1 MRNAILSCLL
11 VLFLAMGAL
20 GQLEALDSILGSKDE
35 PAGEYITFEAISSHL
50 QVAPGQ
56 SFHVALDARIVSDW
70 VYYGP
75 DPGGPVKPASLAV
88 RAPAFRVGETLWPK
102 DFPKAT
108 DFGDRII
115 DINSYEKRAI
125 VYVPLTVP
133 PDTKAGRYEIAL
145 VPIGQVCGDS
155 CIDIQP
161 LAGDRK
167 LTISTTVTVSGN
179 SEVNPRWKDDPAF
192 SLGLSAARTV
202 EQIRLARGSETPSLR
217 GGATAGG
224 GEQGDADLG
233 FWAAVAVALLAG
245 LTLNIMPC
253 VLPVI
258 PIRIL
263 SIVQMAGQSRRRFVT
278 MGLAFALGMMLFFV
292 GIAAINVILKLS
304 LGRAF
309 DINEGF
315 QNPAVIIALSMIVLA
330 LAANLFGVFN
340 IVVPGRVA
348 ALESD
353 VQGSRSGHLKST
365 GMGVMMAVLATPCSF
380 AFLAAALTYAQSASL
395 AAGTVVILAVGLG
408 MSAPHAMLAAFP
420 QLVDKLPT
428 PGKWMEIFKQS
439 TGFVL
444 LLVVVWLLSTLRGD
458 GAGYPYWVIAWG
470 VILVM
475 CLWIWSNWVRYDA
488 PLKKKIIVRG
498 IAVVLAVG
506 SGVWMLNPS
515 PAPLLEAEK
524 FDPAEIA
531 RARSDGKVVLVKF
544 TATWCAKCLQ
554 QEYKIFNTPEVV
566 RAIRDRGVVY
576 VKGDVTRSDLP
587 AARWMREN
595 GYGVRIPMT
604 LIFPPTGP
612 PLPPLRSELT
622 IELLIQKLD
631 EARGKK

>member
-1 MRNAILSCLL
+1 MRKATLSCLL
-11 VLFLAMGAL
+11 VLIVATGAL
-20 GQLEALDSILGSKDE
+20 GQFDPIFALKDE
-35 PAGEYITFEAISSHL
+35 PAGEYITFEAIPSHL
-50 QVAPGQ
+50 QVVPGQ
-56 SFHVALDARIVSDW
+56 NFHVALDARIVSDW
-70 VYYGP
+70 VFYGP
-75 DPGGPVKPASLAV
+75 DPGGPVKPASLSV
-88 RAPAFRVGETLWPK
+88 HAPDFRVGETLWPK
-102 DFPKAT
+102 DSPKAT
-108 DFGDRII
+108 DFGDRTI
-115 DINSYEKRAI
+115 DIHSYEKRTV
-125 VYVPLTVP
+125 VYVPVTVP
-133 PDTKAGRYEIAL
+133 PDTKPGQYEIAIE
-145 VPIGQVCGDS
+145 PIGQVCGDS

-167 LTISTTVTVSGN
+167 VTISTTVTVGGST
-179 SEVNPRWKDDPAF
+179 EVNPRWENDAAV

-202 EQIRLARGSETPSLR
+202 EQIRLARVGETPSPS
-217 GGATAGG
+217 AG
-224 GEQGDADLG
+224 GEQEGADLS
-233 FWAAVAVALLAG
+233 FWSAVAVALLAG

-278 MGLAFALGMMLFFV
+278 MGLGFALGMMLFFV
-292 GIAAINVILKLS
+292 GIAAINVILKLT

-315 QNPAVIIALSMIVLA
+315 QNPAVIITLSMIVLA

-340 IVVPGRVA
+340 IVVPTRIA

-353 VQGSRSGHLKST
+353 VQGSRSGYLKSI

-420 QLVDKLPT
+420 QLVDKLPK
-428 PGKWMEIFKQS
+428 PGKWMELFKQF

-458 GAGYPYWVIAWG
+458 GSGYPYWVIAWG

-488 PLKKKIIVRG
+488 PLKKKIVVRG
-498 IAVVLAVG
+498 VAAVLAVG
-506 SGVWMLNPS
+506 SGVWMLPPS
-515 PAPLLEAEK
+515 PAPLLAAEK
-524 FDPAEIA
+524 FDPGAIA
-531 RARSDGKVVLVKF
+531 RARGDGKVVLVKF

-554 QEYKIFNTPEVV
+554 QEYQIFNTPEVV
-566 RAIRDRGVVY
+566 RAIRERGVVY
-576 VKGDVTRSDLP
+576 IKGDVTRGDMP
-587 AARWMREN
+587 AAKWMREN

-604 LIFPPTGP
+604 LIFPPTGA

-622 IELLIQKLD
+622 SELLIQKLD
-631 EARGKK
+631 EAGK